1 MGRSRNATQKEH
13 KEAFKAACEDGKFGY
28 AYQVFNSMSGRTQE
42 AIKKTEWVHYK
53 AMWEDTKQL
62 RDNIEAA
69 HTLRDKI
76 ISNDADVSAYFKN
89 KIEVGGV

>member
-1 MGRSRNATQKEH
+1 MGKHRNATQKEH
-13 KEAFKAACEDGKFGY
+13 KEAFKAACEDGKFCY
-28 AYQVFNSMSGRTQE
+28 AYQVFNSMNGRTQE
-42 AIKKTEWVHYK
+42 AIKKTEWVHYN
-53 AMWEDTKQL
+53 AMMRETKQL
-62 RDNIEAA
+62 RDNIEAV